1 MQKTMYLH
9 VQVKI
14 TTVTTNNIRKR
25 LGKDVLP
32 LVVKSVTVPTRI
44 VTLIALFML
53 PLYSQPCLDT
63 PPF

>member
-1 MQKTMYLH
+1 MLKQREIATFEHK
-9 VQVKI
+9 
-14 TTVTTNNIRKR
+14 
-25 LGKDVLP
+25 P
-32 LVVKSVTVPTRI
+32 LLTVPTLI